1 MVSSIMLADNHH
13 QPVLIVWHHLFL
25 ISIQSLSW
33 ELPLFPSHFFFSQTK
48 MDTGVLGC
56 QAVLLLLPAY
66 CLSCDRIK
74 SLSKKLGLLLSCA
87 GSVALDGF
95 MGGV

>member
-33 ELPLFPSHFFFSQTK
+33 ELPLFPSHWFFLPDKNGHRNFG
-48 MDTGVLGC
+48 MPGC
-56 QAVLLLLPAY
+56 LPAFA
-66 CLSCDRIK
+66 CL
-74 SLSKKLGLLLSCA
+74 LFEL
-87 GSVALDGF
+87 
-95 MGGV
+95 